1 MTKVTHKKLV
11 LAGAILLGAPGFA
24 LAADAGP
31 SALMLSDTCA
41 GCHGTDGASGGPAT
55 PSIAGI
61 SNDYFVEVMQ
71 GYKSGEVPST
81 IMGRLAKGYE
91 DEDFEK
97 MAGYFSQLPFPMVEQ
112 PFDAKLAKKGAKLHD
127 KYCEKCHAEGGASAE
142 DDSGILAGQWKPY
155 IQWTLED
162 YNAGH
167 RQMTKKMK
175 KKMKKLLSK
184 EGDGGIHALLEFYAS
199 QK

>member
-1 MTKVTHKKLV
+1 MTKASHKKLV
-11 LAGAILLGAPGFA
+11 LAGAIILGAPGFA

-31 SALMLSDTCA
+31 SAQMLSDTCA

-81 IMGRLAKGYE
+81 VMGRLAKGYE

-97 MAGYFSQLPFPMVEQ
+97 MAAYFSKLSFTAAEQ

-127 KYCEKCHAEGGASAE
+127 KYCEKCHAEGGTSAE
-142 DDSGILAGQWKPY
+142 DDSGILSGQWKPY
-155 IQWTLED
+155 LKWTLED
-162 YNAGH
+162 YNAGD
-167 RQMTKKMK
+167 RQMIKKMK
-175 KKMKKLLSK
+175 KKMRRLLSK
-184 EGDGGIHALLEFYAS
+184 EGKGSIQALLEYYAS
-199 QK
+199 QR